1 MSSLPAQV
9 EWIRGTVAGR
19 PGHRLM
25 VVLAA
30 PGCAWARQTGGCTN
44 CGFAAAFGTSRPVS
58 PAQLSAQLQEALR
71 RIPAEEPGPVELDLF
86 CSGSFFNPDE
96 IPESAQTQLLRLG
109 AAHPAVRSLLV
120 ETRPEYAT
128 PERLSAAREAC
139 HGKPLEIAIGL
150 ESASP
155 VLLSRIHKG
164 FSFDDFAAAAA
175 RVAAAGLGL
184 VVYVLQKPID
194 TLEGEALLDA
204 AATIRR
210 VFVTGRELGL
220 PVRVALEPCFVVP
233 GTPLAR
239 ACDEGR
245 YRPPWLWSVLAVLVQ
260 THALGRIQVGL
271 SDEGM
276 SASHRPRNCERCSA
290 RLRAGLAEF
299 NVSQRITDLLALDC
313 GCRDEWLS
321 QIAAEGL
328 QSPIAF
334 QEETP

>member
-30 PGCAWARQTGGCTN
+30 PGCAWARRTGGCTN
-44 CGFAAAFGTSRPVS
+44 CGFAAAFGTSRPVG
-58 PAQLSAQLQEALR
+58 PAELAAQLEEALR
-71 RIPAEEPGPVELDLF
+71 RIPAAEAGPVELDLF

-96 IPESAQTQLLRLG
+96 IPASAQAELLRIG

-128 PERLSAAREAC
+128 PERLGAARDAC
-139 HGKPLEIAIGL
+139 AGKALEIAIGL

-184 VVYVLQKPID
+184 VVYVLQKPMD
-194 TLEGEALLDA
+194 TREGEALLDA
-204 AATIRR
+204 VATIRR
-210 VFVTGRELGL
+210 VFETGRELSL
-220 PVRVALEPCFVVP
+220 PTRVALEPCFVVP

-245 YRPPWLWSVLAVLVQ
+245 YRPPWLWSVLAVLVH

-290 RLRAGLAEF
+290 RLRKALSEF
-299 NVSQRITDLLALDC
+299 NASQRLSDLLALDC

-321 QIAAEGL
+321 EIAAEGL
-328 QSPIAF
+328 SPANLSRG
-334 QEETP
+334 ETP

>member
-1 MSSLPAQV
+1 MSSSPAQV

-30 PGCAWARQTGGCTN
+30 PGCAWARQAGGCTN
-44 CGFAAAFGTSRPVS
+44 CGFAAAFGTSQPVS
-58 PAQLSAQLQEALR
+58 PAQLTAQLQEALR
-71 RIPAEEPGPVELDLF
+71 RIPAQEPGPVELDLF

-96 IPESAQTQLLRLG
+96 IPEAAQTQLLRLG

-128 PERLSAAREAC
+128 PERLGAARQAC
-139 HGKPLEIAIGL
+139 DEKPLEIAIGL

-155 VLLSRIHKG
+155 ILLSRIHKG
-164 FSFDDFAAAAA
+164 FSFEDFTAAAA
-175 RVAAAGLGL
+175 RVATAGLGL

-194 TLEGEALLDA
+194 TREGEALLDA
-204 AATIRR
+204 VATIRR
-210 VFVTGRELGL
+210 VFEAGRDFLL
-220 PVRVALEPCFVVP
+220 PTRVALEPCFVVP
-233 GTPLAR
+233 GTPLSR

-290 RLRAGLAEF
+290 RLRAALAEF
-299 NVSQRITDLLALDC
+299 NASQRISELLAIDC
-313 GCRDEWLS
+313 GCRDEWLAE
-321 QIAAEGL
+321 IAAEGL
-328 QSPIAF
+328 QPPIPSRG
-334 QEETP
+334 EVP